1 VPDELLNREMSAKHI
16 NALVKHGLEVFEET
30 LRRNLEN
37 FMQDGFLP
45 FTEPL
50 RGEERKAFLL
60 SPAAPQQA
68 VEMMSSQE
76 TAARG
81 QGVELMEEIL
91 EARQSNGQ
99 QAS

>member
-1 VPDELLNREMSAKHI
+1 MPDELLNREMSAKHI

-45 FTEPL
+45 FTEKL
-50 RGEERKAFLL
+50 TGEDRRTFLL
-60 SPAAPQQA
+60 SPQAGQQA
-68 VEMMSSQE
+68 IEMMSSQE

-81 QGVELMEEIL
+81 QGVELVQEIL
-91 EARQSNGQ
+91 EARQGNGNN
-99 QAS
+99 S